1 MFLFDMLSFPS
12 ASSSFSVDSPPSYPP
27 TSFSISSSLWNA
39 SMSFLAASEALPVEA
54 RRVRKSP
61 YR

>member
-1 MFLFDMLSFPS
+1 MFLLDMLSLPS

-27 TSFSISSSLWNA
+27 TAFSISSSLWKA
-39 SMSFLAASEALPVEA
+39 SMSFLTASDALLDEE
-54 RRVRKSP
+54 RRDRKSP

>member
-1 MFLFDMLSFPS
+1 MLSFPS

-27 TSFSISSSLWNA
+27 TSFSISSSLWNV

-54 RRVRKSP
+54 RRERKSP